1 MEDLFTFGSQ
11 TIDDLIVAFGDEN
24 LFYSKQGF
32 QGEELPKE
40 KPYQPET
47 LNNNTSELFM
57 DIENFVQTNQD
68 AMNHITYLTTV
79 NVNKTLSCIQEAS
92 SLIKTKQSVIEYPK
106 EKSKYTKKNI
116 LGSCKPTLQN
126 NLYDI
131 MNETLFPKKH
141 INQRYLMNRDQ
152 NKINKKLPIMKTLVK
167 MNLFSEELLR
177 KSERFTIIQ
186 PLPIQKVFTS
196 EELNI
201 IESLS

>member
-1 MEDLFTFGSQ
+1 
-11 TIDDLIVAFGDEN
+11 
-24 LFYSKQGF
+24 
-32 QGEELPKE
+32 
-40 KPYQPET
+40 
-47 LNNNTSELFM
+47 
-57 DIENFVQTNQD
+57 
-68 AMNHITYLTTV
+68 
-79 NVNKTLSCIQEAS
+79 
-92 SLIKTKQSVIEYPK
+92 
-106 EKSKYTKKNI
+106 
-116 LGSCKPTLQN
+116 
-126 NLYDI
+126 